1 MPDDNES
8 NNNNEES
15 GREANFTPYEIY
27 RLMKAESRLVALRP
41 QLLQIRAKLAEFSDL
56 IDFTIVADLTQAAK
70 DALDEIK
77 RENQESQGTQD
88 TQEP

>member
-8 NNNNEES
+8 ENNEQT
-15 GREANFTPYEIY
+15 GTNGQAEANFTPYEIY
-27 RLMKAESRLVALRP
+27 RLMKAESRLNSLKP
-41 QLLQIRAKLAEFSDL
+41 QLMQIRGKLAEFSDL

-77 RENQESQGTQD
+77 HGESNQ
-88 TQEP
+88 